1 MIPQYC
7 SQCKSDVVAEVN
19 DANGF
24 TCCTVC
30 GKILDDSVF
39 STDPTFS
46 KTSGGAIQVD
56 GNFVPESGIAHSV
69 GRPTRGGR
77 VFGLQIDSHEKTV
90 NKGKQEINQIADRLA
105 MKPREDITA
114 SAHRLYKIAVSRN
127 FTRGRR
133 TAQVAGACLYIV
145 CRQENRPYMLI
156 DFSDVLQ
163 TNVYVLGGV
172 FLQLCRLMR
181 LEQHPLMQRP
191 IDPSLFIHRFA
202 DKMNLGKRV
211 HSVSNTALRLVA
223 SMKRDWMQTGRR
235 PAGICGAALWV
246 ASHVHGFDRSKSDVV
261 SIVHIGEQTLKKRIT
276 EFSSTPA
283 ALLSVEEFD
292 ALSQKYENDDFIGSK
307 EQQDLI
313 CSGST
318 TLTCKHKD
326 DDDMPEHFQH
336 GMCRACYIDYVKV
349 SGGTT
354 FAGGMDPPAF
364 IAAQKKRDMEA
375 LNSRVLRIANFEAGQ
390 AEVQAEFE
398 GALLEGEINEFA
410 MIAGVVQGSTAAAGG
425 ATNTGATGTQAE
437 ERRPPQVIR
446 QVQVQRVVLKEPPFK
461 FMIEAERVL
470 KRLVGTK
477 PAELYCLPFVHGK
490 SKGCVLREHFRND
503 IDDFAKDI
511 RLEIMHYLINLGCF
525 DDGALEYLNT
535 LYPSRD
541 LILLGKEDFTPPENP
556 VKIEVDDKVEKAKK
570 EAAENIRKYK
580 VNKEPPLPGTTFNDL
595 IKKNEEQREMEMNEV
610 KEEEGKPEAGVDTPT
625 NDEEEMRDVCSD
637 IDDEDINEYMNNEEQ
652 VNLKRVI
659 WSEMNKDYLKSQAAK
674 EAASKVAAARDSNQP
689 PKRKYN
695 TKKKEE
701 KYQRA
706 ENAAVAAQTVLIKKR
721 GVSSKI
727 NYEALQNLFDD
738 KSDAK
743 KKKKAA
749 SAAASAKDKAV
760 PKETTTTKSAAPPA
774 KKASAAGAADT
785 ATAKRK
791 REKEETLPIPTV
803 DPVPKKTATKPKSR
817 AAAALEE
824 KMKGK
829 KKAPPPSKE
838 KPAPR
843 VTRATR
849 ASDAKKFVVR

>member
-1 MIPQYC
+1 MISQYC
-7 SQCKSDVVAEVN
+7 SQCKTDVFAEVN

-90 NKGKQEINQIADRLA
+90 SKGKQEINQIADRLA
-105 MKPREDITA
+105 MKPREDITM
-114 SAHRLYKIAVSRN
+114 SAHRLYKIAVTRN

-133 TAQVAGACLYIV
+133 TTQVAGACLYVI

-156 DFSDVLQ
+156 DFADVLQ

-211 HSVSNTALRLVA
+211 HTVSNTALRLVA

-283 ALLSVEEFD
+283 ALLSMEEFE
-292 ALSQKYENDDFIGSK
+292 AQAAKYESDDFIGSK

-318 TLTCKHKD
+318 VLTCKHKD
-326 DDDMPEHFQH
+326 DDDKPEHFQH

-364 IAAQKKRDMEA
+364 IAAQKKREI
-375 LNSRVLRIANFEAGQ
+375 LRIANFEAGQ
-390 AEVQAEFE
+390 EEVRAEFE
-398 GALLEGEINEFA
+398 GALLEGEIGEFA
-410 MIAGVVQGSTAAAGG
+410 QMAGVVPAIAG
-425 ATNTGATGTQAE
+425 ATNVAATRTQTQAE
-437 ERRPPQVIR
+437 ARRPPQVIH
-446 QVQVQRVVLKEPPFK
+446 QVQVQRVVLKEPPFE
-461 FMIEAERVL
+461 FMIEAEKVL

-477 PAELYCLPFVHGK
+477 PAEMFCLPFVHGK
-490 SKGCVLREHFRND
+490 SKGCVLREHFRDD
-503 IDDFAKDI
+503 IAEYAKDI
-511 RLEIMHYLINLGCF
+511 QLEIVHYLINLGCF
-525 DDGALEYLNT
+525 DDDALEYLNT

-541 LILLGKEDFTPPENP
+541 LILLGKEDFNPPENP
-556 VKIEVDDKVEKAKK
+556 VKIVLDSKVEKAKK
-570 EAAENIRKYK
+570 EAAENMRKYK
-580 VNKEPPLPGTTFNDL
+580 VNKEPPPPGTTVNSI
-595 IKKNEEQREMEMNEV
+595 IKNNEAMMKNNNTNNNNANV
-610 KEEEGKPEAGVDTPT
+610 KKEEEIETGVDTPT
-625 NDEEEMRDVCSD
+625 NDEEEVRDVCSD
-637 IDDEDINEYMNNEEQ
+637 VEDDDVIDYINNQEQ
-652 VNLKRVI
+652 AKLKRVI
-659 WSEMNKDYLKSQAAK
+659 WSEMNKDYLQSQAAK
-674 EAASKVAAARDSNQP
+674 EANKDAARDPNLP

-738 KSDAK
+738 KGEAK
-743 KKKKAA
+743 KKKKAS
-749 SAAASAKDKAV
+749 SAVAAAKDKAA
-760 PKETTTTKSAAPPA
+760 PKETTTTTTKAATT
-774 KKASAAGAADT
+774 GT

-791 REKEETLPIPTV
+791 REKEEAL
-803 DPVPKKTATKPKSR
+803 PVPAAKKTATKPASR
-817 AAAALEE
+817 AAAAVAE

-838 KPAPR
+838 KSAP
-843 VTRATR
+843 RATR
-849 ASDAKKFVVR
+849 ASRAVTAKKFIKM